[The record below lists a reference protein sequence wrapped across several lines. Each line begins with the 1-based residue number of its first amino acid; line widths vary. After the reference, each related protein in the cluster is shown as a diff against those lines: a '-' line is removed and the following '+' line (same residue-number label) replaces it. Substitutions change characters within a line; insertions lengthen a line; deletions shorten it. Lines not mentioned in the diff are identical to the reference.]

1 MFAEID
7 VTSHAARVA
16 YVAAQEVMAL
26 LAADEDGEAPLFLPP
41 PDPDLMES
49 HVLAMAYFVG
59 SAEFDSGETLWRQFR
74 PAGTAWENV
83 SPVERLALDVFVLVC
98 RAMTG
103 KLNTLAVMEQQQVP
117 PPNPPMALEDS
128 IFEPEKSMGEM
139 EAYAADAAKAMAAYD
154 RAMAEAAALAAEQAE
169 LQNAMDAAVSAAEVM
184 ERQEA
189 HFRPLQTAMD
199 AAIAAGR
206 IFVGEPVASVG
217 EPEAADA
224 ADAATEALPPVPNKP
239 RPKGKR
245 AAKTAPETGPETS
258 PENG

>member
-26 LAADEDGEAPLFLPP
+26 LAADEEGNAPLFLPP
-41 PDPDLMES
+41 PDPDLMEE
-49 HVLAMAYFVG
+49 HVLAMALFVG
-59 SAEFDSGETLWRQFR
+59 CAEFDSGETLWRQFR
-74 PAGTAWENV
+74 QAGTAWENV

-103 KLNTLAVMEQQQVP
+103 KLNTLAVMEQQEVP

-154 RAMAEAAALAAEQAE
+154 GAMAEAAALAAEQAE
-169 LQNAMDAAVSAAEVM
+169 LQSAMDAAVSAAG
-184 ERQEA
+184 RAGAQEA
-189 HFRPLQTAMD
+189 PEQSAMD

-206 IFVGEPVASVG
+206 IFVGQPV
-217 EPEAADA
+217 A

-245 AAKTAPETGPETS
+245 TAKTAPETS

>member
-26 LAADEDGEAPLFLPP
+26 LAADEEGEAPLFLPP

-49 HVLAMAYFVG
+49 HVLNMAYFVG

-74 PAGTAWENV
+74 PAGVAWEDV
-83 SPVERLALDVFVLVC
+83 GQVERLALDVFVLVC

-103 KLNTLAVMEQQQVP
+103 KLNTLAVMEQHEVP

-154 RAMAEAAALAAEQAE
+154 AAVRMAEIEAAA
-169 LQNAMDAAVSAAEVM
+169 DAAVFEAGAQEVP
-184 ERQEA
+184 EQS
-189 HFRPLQTAMD
+189 AMD

-206 IFVGEPVASVG
+206 IFVGEP
-217 EPEAADA
+217 EAEA

-245 AAKTAPETGPETS
+245 TAKTAPETS

>member
-26 LAADEDGEAPLFLPP
+26 LAADEEGEAPLFLPP

-49 HVLAMAYFVG
+49 HVLNMAYFVG

-74 PAGTAWENV
+74 PAGMAWEDV

-103 KLNTLAVMEQQQVP
+103 KLNTLAVMERLEVP

-154 RAMAEAAALAAEQAE
+154 GAMAEAAALAAEQAE
-169 LQNAMDAAVSAAEVM
+169 LQSAMDAAVSAAGRAGE
-184 ERQEA
+184 QE
-189 HFRPLQTAMD
+189 QSAMD

-206 IFVGEPVASVG
+206 IFVGEP
-217 EPEAADA
+217 EAADA
-224 ADAATEALPPVPNKP
+224 ATADLPPVPNKP

-245 AAKTAPETGPETS
+245 TARKAAETS